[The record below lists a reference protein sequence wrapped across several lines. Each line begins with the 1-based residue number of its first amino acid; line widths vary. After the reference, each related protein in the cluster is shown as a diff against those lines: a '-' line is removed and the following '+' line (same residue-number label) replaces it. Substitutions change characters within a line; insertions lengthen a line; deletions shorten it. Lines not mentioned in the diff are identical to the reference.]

1 MSTTPDIPA
10 GRPAL
15 PQHPD
20 ISAWRP
26 AGRSDID
33 ALVALSRAMDP
44 FDNPHRVTSRDEIA
58 DEFDHEWIDM
68 ADDSLLAL
76 ASDGSVVAFAM
87 VVLSPSRDVAVYSY
101 VFGGVH
107 PEWRGRGIG
116 RLVLSWSLERSDQ
129 QLASVENDA
138 PKSSRAYVDERNP
151 TAARLFER
159 FGFSVA
165 RYFTIME
172 RDLADPVDDIDE
184 PQGVRLVQYGP
195 EYADRTREARN
206 DSFRDHW
213 GSLETVPSMWQ
224 QFVGGTHFRDDLSVI
239 AVDDD
244 GRVVG
249 FTLAEVDEESW
260 GVQGFTSAYIALV
273 GTVREWRGRRLAPA
287 LLAAALSRIQ
297 AAGLERATLEVDTAS
312 PTGALGLYERQGFVA
327 TTRELAYVRER

>member
-1 MSTTPDIPA
+1 MSSNPDAPA
-10 GRPAL
+10 GQSEGL
-15 PQHPD
+15 QHPD
-20 ISAWRP
+20 IASWRP
-26 AGRSDID
+26 AERSDID

-68 ADDSLLAL
+68 AEDSLLAI
-76 ASDGSVVAFAM
+76 SPDGAVVAFAM

-116 RLVLSWSLERSDQ
+116 RLVLAWSLTRSEQ
-129 QLASVENDA
+129 QLASVENTA
-138 PKSSRAYVDERNP
+138 SKSSRAYVDERNQGS
-151 TAARLFER
+151 ARLFER

-172 RDLADPVDDIDE
+172 RDLAAPVDEIDE
-184 PQGVRLVQYGP
+184 PAGVRLLQYGP
-195 EYADRTREARN
+195 EYADRTRDARN

-213 GSLETVPSMWQ
+213 GSLETVPAMWQ
-224 QFVGGTHFRDDLSVI
+224 QFVGGTHFRDELSVI

-260 GVQGFTSAYIALV
+260 SAQGFTSAYIALV

-287 LLAAALSRIQ
+287 LLAEALRRIQ